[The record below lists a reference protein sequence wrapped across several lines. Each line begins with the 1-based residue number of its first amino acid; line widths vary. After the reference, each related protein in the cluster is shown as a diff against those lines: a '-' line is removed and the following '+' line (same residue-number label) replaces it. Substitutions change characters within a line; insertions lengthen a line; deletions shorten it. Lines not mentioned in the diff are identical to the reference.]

1 LRTFMM
7 LAAMLLFSGFSSA
20 NAEAT
25 EAAWVKLQNGG
36 YAVLIR
42 HAQATGTGDPDN
54 FELGDCSTQ
63 RNLSARGQL
72 QAKRIGARFAA
83 KGVPI
88 DQVVASEWCRTLDTA
103 EFAFGRN
110 FEIEPLPAINS
121 FFQDRSTEEAQT
133 KETIAFIEGL
143 KFNSNTIMVT
153 HQVNITALTGI
164 VPRQGEAILV
174 RTIKSEG
181 NEPPTLKVEGRIIF

>member
-1 LRTFMM
+1 
-7 LAAMLLFSGFSSA
+7 MLLFSGFSSA
-20 NAEAT
+20 NAGAT
-25 EAAWVKLQNGG
+25 EAAWAKLLNGG

-42 HAQATGTGDPDN
+42 HAQAPGTGDPSN
-54 FELGDCSTQ
+54 FTLDDCSTQ

-72 QAKRIGARFAA
+72 QAKRMGARFAA

-88 DQVVASEWCRTLDTA
+88 DQVVTSQWCRCIDTA

-110 FEIEPLPAINS
+110 HEIEELPAINS
-121 FFQDRSTEEAQT
+121 FYQDRSTQEAQT
-133 KETIAFIEGL
+133 KETIAFIETL
-143 KFNSNTIMVT
+143 KPNSNTIMVT

-174 RTIKSEG
+174 RTIKGEG
-181 NEPPTLKVEGRIIF
+181 DTPPELKVEGRIIF

>member
-1 LRTFMM
+1 MRIFMM
-7 LAAMLLFSGFSSA
+7 LAAMLLFVGFSSA
-20 NAEAT
+20 NAQAT

-42 HAQATGTGDPDN
+42 HAQAPGTGDPEN

-72 QAKRIGARFAA
+72 QAKRMGARFAA

-103 EFAFGRN
+103 EFAFGRSHD
-110 FEIEPLPAINS
+110 IQPLPAINS

-133 KETIAFIEGL
+133 NETIKFIEGL
-143 KFNSNTIMVT
+143 KYNSNTIMVT

-174 RTIKSEG
+174 RAIKGEG
-181 NEPPTLKVEGRIIF
+181 DEPPTLKVEGRIIF

>member
-1 LRTFMM
+1 
-7 LAAMLLFSGFSSA
+7 MLLFSGFSSA
-20 NAEAT
+20 NAQAT

-42 HAQATGTGDPDN
+42 HAQAPGTGDPEN

-72 QAKRIGARFAA
+72 QAKRMGARFAA

-88 DQVVASEWCRTLDTA
+88 DQVVSSEWCRTLDTA

-110 FEIEPLPAINS
+110 FEVEPLPAINS

-133 KETIAFIEGL
+133 QETIKFIESL
-143 KFNSNTIMVT
+143 KYNSNTIMVT

-174 RTIKSEG
+174 QAIKNKDGAPSTIK
-181 NEPPTLKVEGRIIF
+181 VAGRIIF